1 MKNQKIVL
9 AKRQINTLLFG
20 QNLQNRA
27 TFFPKAKDFG

>member
-9 AKRQINTLLFG
+9 AKCEIKTLLCSP
-20 QNLQNRA
+20 NIKNRA